1 MTPDVPIAAWE
12 QAVIVVIFFLMI
24 LGLITGLRYLLNDQ
38 RKSQVSS
45 QQQLLQQ
52 QQEFIEKRD
61 TQWQVFL
68 SLQTKNQETSRA
80 EDRTRMTELT
90 AAVTK
95 LADIVAVITVDFR
108 LHVAEEDAK
117 FDLMLSEK
125 QKTEVERIKK
135 ENIEDYA
142 AREGDRR
149 KGLTDRR
156 KS

>member
-95 LADIVAVITVDFR
+95 LADIVAVLTVDFR